1 MENILPKYTRPLK
14 SKADPVV
21 DVSSWDKAVD
31 AFDEKKYR
39 ESVIAIVNY
48 INPTL
53 LEGKNTA
60 ENIEIVQMQGSA
72 EIQISITQDT
82 FSINAPF
89 LRITPETNKVA
100 LLRKIAEVNF
110 SPMRLAQIV
119 LEEDKLCFRY
129 NMPLSVCQPNK
140 VYDVLREVSI
150 NADDYDNMFIDKY
163 KASFYKEPNYD
174 KLTTAESDAV
184 WAQISTVFDDYN
196 NYTAF
201 FKEKRWDG
209 FLWDIIVISML
220 KISNMPYVQG
230 KLRSDL
236 IEYIGNLF
244 NGDVDFNFRVDK
256 GTNFMKK
263 LVTRSREEIMSNVY
277 HAEQLTSLRW
287 RSSEQII
294 TDKLAGNLERV
305 KKYEKEESYFNLS
318 YYLQFTFLKLIYDYT
333 LEENYR
339 NVIDSILEE
348 VSGLDPDDAAP
359 KLTKVFYA
367 LQEGTIN
374 KKEIKEKETGFF
386 SKLFK

>member
-39 ESVIAIVNY
+39 ESVIAVINY

-72 EIQISITQDT
+72 EIQINITQDT

-89 LRITPETNKVA
+89 LRITPDTNQVA

-119 LEEDKLCFRY
+119 LVEDKLCFKY
-129 NMPLSVCQPNK
+129 SMPLSVCQPNK

-163 KASFYKEPNYD
+163 KASFYKKPNYD
-174 KLTTAESDAV
+174 ELTTAESDAV
-184 WAQISTVFDDYN
+184 WAQISAVFDDYT

-209 FLWDIIVISML
+209 FIWDIIVISML
-220 KISNMPYVQG
+220 KISNMPYVNG

-263 LVTRSREEIMSNVY
+263 LVTKSREEIMSNVY

-287 RSSEQII
+287 RSSAQII
-294 TDKLAGNLERV
+294 TDRLAGNLERV

-333 LEENYR
+333 LEEDYKNA
-339 NVIDSILEE
+339 IESILEE

-374 KKEIKEKETGFF
+374 KKETKEKKTGFF